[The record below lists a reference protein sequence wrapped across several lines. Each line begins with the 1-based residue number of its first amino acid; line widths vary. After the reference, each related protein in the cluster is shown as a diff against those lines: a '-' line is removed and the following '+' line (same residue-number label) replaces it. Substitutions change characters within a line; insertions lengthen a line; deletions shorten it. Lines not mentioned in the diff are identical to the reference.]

1 MKVKRHVLLKNRI
14 IPVVYKGNLL
24 DEEVCAS
31 LMSDK
36 QLIGKRGQIN
46 GLVYAATQM
55 PGKLNNKGWD
65 HVIRN
70 PVENLGK
77 EGLAYDI
84 KTPEGNIKVQYLRGE
99 VPTSISKS
107 VKHFMEN
114 HTPTRSTQGESGV
127 MVAAGMRVDTTSSS
141 RIMYVPSKNN
151 NNVTRGRSTL
161 LLRDA
166 ARDFNELLT
175 KTICKEVMLRDLK
188 TLKNINN
195 VMVFP
200 TNDNSSTVTVH
211 PTYAI
216 SHNLTNSIHCDV
228 NDSSRSF
235 AVFYPSQS
243 EKSCTWLL
251 FPVYNIAIQC
261 AASVVISWDGRTMEH
276 CSCSEYGEVWSFF
289 CSSNRN
295 VSRHCN
301 IERAFQKKKYNRVEV
316 GDLVYT
322 RERLGK
328 MKNIHYADPNAKKYP
343 KKWMYRKA
351 KIVKYCKNNNAI
363 TVVFLA
369 KLKSLSSVNYD
380 INHVC
385 RVDMVDINS

>member
-1 MKVKRHVLLKNRI
+1 VKVKRHVLLKDRI
-14 IPVVYKGNLL
+14 IPLVYKGNVL
-24 DEEVCAS
+24 DEEVCAA

-46 GLVYAATQM
+46 GLVYATTQM
-55 PGKLNNKGWD
+55 PGKLNTKGWD
-65 HVIRN
+65 HVIRK
-70 PVENLGK
+70 PIENLGK
-77 EGLAYDI
+77 QGLVYDI
-84 KTPEGNIKVQYLRGE
+84 NTPDGNIKVQYLRGE
-99 VPTSISKS
+99 VPKSISKS

-114 HTPTRSTQGESGV
+114 HTPTRNTQGESGV

-151 NNVTRGRSTL
+151 TSVTRGRSTL
-161 LLRDA
+161 FLRDA

-195 VMVFP
+195 VMEFP

-235 AVFYPSQS
+235 AVFYPSKS

-251 FPVYNIAIQC
+251 FPVYNVAIQW
-261 AASVVISWDGRTMEH
+261 AASVVISWDGRTMDTVRVL
-276 CSCSEYGEVWSFF
+276 SMGRFGPFF
-289 CSSNRN
+289 VR
-295 VSRHCN
+295 
-301 IERAFQKKKYNRVEV
+301 QT
-316 GDLVYT
+316 GTL
-322 RERLGK
+322 
-328 MKNIHYADPNAKKYP
+328 
-343 KKWMYRKA
+343 
-351 KIVKYCKNNNAI
+351 
-363 TVVFLA
+363 
-369 KLKSLSSVNYD
+369 
-380 INHVC
+380 
-385 RVDMVDINS
+385 VDIVMLNEHFKRKNTTG